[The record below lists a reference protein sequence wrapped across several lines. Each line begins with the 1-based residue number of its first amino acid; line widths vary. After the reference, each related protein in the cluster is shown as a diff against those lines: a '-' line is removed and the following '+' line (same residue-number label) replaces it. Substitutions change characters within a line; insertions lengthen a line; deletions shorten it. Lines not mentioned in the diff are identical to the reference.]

1 MDSGNYFHE
10 LIGRSYLAYEK
21 ALLRFN
27 LSDFSHLLLW
37 ADDVLTDDRIAED
50 YGAKTRQIMV
60 DEYQD
65 ISRIMERIVLRVS
78 QYHDKPA
85 VVGDADQ
92 SIYRFRGAGPEAL
105 LGFPHHFADCR
116 VVTLDTNYRSHP
128 RIIETCNRLIIDN
141 HRNDDDGFD
150 HGSDRLM
157 APHAAETHP
166 DYSAALTVF
175 GWEAAEELGQLVEI
189 VKFLRRRIASPK
201 TLPKASGCLK

>member
-128 RIIETCNRLIIDN
+128 RII
-141 HRNDDDGFD
+141 
-150 HGSDRLM
+150 
-157 APHAAETHP
+157 
-166 DYSAALTVF
+166 
-175 GWEAAEELGQLVEI
+175 
-189 VKFLRRRIASPK
+189 
-201 TLPKASGCLK
+201 